1 MQFIFD
7 YRQNICEKLS
17 KMIGPPPDQLILI
30 VTMLSVIPFCF
41 LNYLIHGKYPRLIYS
56 LVLGLF
62 FQYLMYQMNFINIFA
77 TGVITYLFIEF
88 CGRKI
93 SASFVFF
100 YTAIH
105 LSVLHIIRLVYY
117 YGEWTADDPTIIYMM
132 TISKFSSL
140 AFSYEDGAKK
150 EIINKHHD
158 EYKIIE
164 KPSFLEVMSY
174 IYFYPTSIVGPSF
187 EFKDFINFIN
197 EKDCYTKLNEKF
209 LYIFVNG
216 FKYLIVSFICMA
228 AYSIISNTFPL
239 DYFIDK
245 DFNHN
250 LLYSLSY
257 IFISVP
263 GVRAKY
269 YSGWVLSYS
278 TLVFSGL
285 SYTEK
290 KEGDKIER
298 SFEKGSYG
306 SIIKVEWNTN
316 PKDII
321 NDWNKPVHL
330 WLKYTIYTRVINIDN
345 KIFKNNKPACNFLVF
360 IYSAIWHGF
369 YKSYYLSFGLLVC
382 YKNACDI
389 LEKIGFYKFISKS
402 KILTAITCIFNALA
416 FETIGIIFWNLEW
429 RDAMLGLKNIKYYP
443 CIFIFGLYTI
453 TLLITMLFPKLLK
466 KEKNEEN
473 KDKVKKNI

>member
-30 VTMLSVIPFCF
+30 VTMISVIPFCF

-56 LVLGLF
+56 LILGLF

-105 LSVLHIIRLVYY
+105 LSVLHIIRLKYY
-117 YGEWTADDPTIIYMM
+117 YGQWTADDPTIIYMM

-150 EIINKHHD
+150 KIINKHHD

-209 LYIFVNG
+209 LYIFING

-316 PKDII
+316 PKD
-321 NDWNKPVHL
+321 K
-330 WLKYTIYTRVINIDN
+330 
-345 KIFKNNKPACNFLVF
+345 
-360 IYSAIWHGF
+360 
-369 YKSYYLSFGLLVC
+369 
-382 YKNACDI
+382 
-389 LEKIGFYKFISKS
+389 
-402 KILTAITCIFNALA
+402 
-416 FETIGIIFWNLEW
+416 
-429 RDAMLGLKNIKYYP
+429 
-443 CIFIFGLYTI
+443 
-453 TLLITMLFPKLLK
+453 
-466 KEKNEEN
+466 
-473 KDKVKKNI
+473 